1 MATVIDPKAGGSEW
15 KARLI
20 EERKDL
26 LEKTIKLKKAFDN
39 PALAMSNKEW
49 EMLHEQFYAMKNYL
63 QILTDRCIFYGLME
77 SGDLGI
83 HY

>member
-15 KARLI
+15 KTRLI

-39 PALAMSNKEW
+39 PALTMSNKEW
-49 EMLHEQFYAMKNYL
+49 EMLRKQFYAMQEYL

-77 SGDLGI
+77 GGDLGI

>member
-15 KARLI
+15 KTRLI

-26 LEKTIKLKKAFDN
+26 LAKTIKLKKAFDN

-49 EMLHEQFYAMKNYL
+49 EMLHEQFHAMRNYL

>member
-15 KARLI
+15 KTRLI

-39 PALAMSNKEW
+39 PELAMSNKEW
-49 EMLHEQFYAMKNYL
+49 EMLHEQFHTMRNYL

>member
-15 KARLI
+15 KTRLI

-39 PALAMSNKEW
+39 PELAMSDKEW
-49 EMLHEQFYAMKNYL
+49 QMLHEQFYAMKNYL

-77 SGDLGI
+77 GGDLGI

>member
-1 MATVIDPKAGGSEW
+1 MPPIIDHKVEGSDW
-15 KARLI
+15 KTRLI

-26 LEKTIKLKKAFDN
+26 LEKTIKLKKAFDD
-39 PALAMSNKEW
+39 PSLAMSHKEW
-49 EMLHEQFYAMKNYL
+49 EMLHEQFSAMKNYL
-63 QILTDRCIFYGLME
+63 QVLTDRCIFYGLME

>member
-15 KARLI
+15 KTRLI

-49 EMLHEQFYAMKNYL
+49 EMLHEQFYTMSNYL

-77 SGDLGI
+77 SGDLDI